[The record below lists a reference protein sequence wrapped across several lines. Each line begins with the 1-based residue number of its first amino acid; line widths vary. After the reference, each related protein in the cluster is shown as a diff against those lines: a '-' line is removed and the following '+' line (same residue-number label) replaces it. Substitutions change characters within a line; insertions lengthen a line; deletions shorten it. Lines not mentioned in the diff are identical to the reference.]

1 MKLVVDINVLVSGS
15 LWRGN
20 SSRLVDAL
28 LDGVATLCV
37 SPAILAEFEEVI
49 QREKFRKRIGER
61 GQSAQ
66 EIISRFRAAALIVE
80 GRAVPVLSTLR
91 DPDDVHV
98 LSCAVDASV
107 DAIITVHGIFRRS
120 QRHRRVAG
128 CGGQRGENVSGNLKG
143 FRGYRSF
150 GMR

>member
-49 QREKFRKRIGER
+49 QRDKFRKRIEER
-61 GQSAQ
+61 NRNAK
-66 EIISRFRAAALIVE
+66 EIVSLIRAAALIVE
-80 GRAVPVLSTLR
+80 GRAIPIPSTLR

-98 LSCAVDASV
+98 LSCAVDAAA
-107 DAIITVHGIFRRS
+107 DAIITGDNDLLTMETFEGIPILTARQALEKLGIS
-120 QRHRRVAG
+120 PD
-128 CGGQRGENVSGNLKG
+128 
-143 FRGYRSF
+143 
-150 GMR
+150 